1 MVTIKVIKPTHGE
14 VIFSGNSTIAL
25 KRDKITKG
33 TVNVSFP
40 EKEVNQPKLIVTFG
54 VYDSKGKLL
63 DTFETNFE
71 GPFKLQF

>member
-1 MVTIKVIKPTHGE
+1 VLLGGV
-14 VIFSGNSTIAL
+14 L
-25 KRDKITKG
+25 G
-33 TVNVSFP
+33 TCSCRSAH